1 MTTVSL
7 PHRHGPVRCLDAK
20 DTVMAMQE
28 YIRYIEKNIETIDHN
43 SITVREI
50 AILVNKTTNEPE
62 RARIFRPF
70 EGR

>member
-20 DTVMAMQE
+20 DTVMAMEE
-28 YIRYIEKNIETIDHN
+28 YIKYIEKNIETIDHN

-50 AILVNKTTNEPE
+50 AILVNKTTNELE